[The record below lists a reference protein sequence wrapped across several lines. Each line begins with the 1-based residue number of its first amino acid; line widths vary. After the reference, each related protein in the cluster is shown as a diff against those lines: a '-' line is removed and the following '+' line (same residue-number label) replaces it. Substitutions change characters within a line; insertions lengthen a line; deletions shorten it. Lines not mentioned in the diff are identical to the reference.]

1 MSTQICLY
9 CKETLKGRSD
19 KKFCNVQCKS
29 DYHNHAECFFQLKSI
44 PVFQFKSIPFDLKDK
59 GIPLLIGVPQ
69 SGEEPGNDFL

>member
-1 MSTQICLY
+1 MKCILYRTYSFKVKNQYHCLPQTTNFILY
-9 CKETLKGRSD
+9 
-19 KKFCNVQCKS
+19 
-29 DYHNHAECFFQLKSI
+29 CFFQLKSI